1 MKRWIVSRRQFPIC
15 EDDDCTDRA
24 GSPDIDRRFPS
35 MPIHNM
41 FNSRETCLSAISIWC
56 LFKFST
62 TVTFFGMIIP
72 FPLHCTPLSEPD
84 RRLGA
89 PSLHLTGCDVVGGI
103 SPAAVQRWPSHLPLT
118 AKFSQ
123 NMPDSARVSASRW
136 FAHLF
141 LHLPDPSDRHA
152 GHMSL
157 PEHNKWSNLGEIRVN

>member
-1 MKRWIVSRRQFPIC
+1 MKRWIVSRRRFPMC

-24 GSPDIDRRFPS
+24 ASTDIDRHFPW
-35 MPIHNM
+35 MLIHNM
-41 FNSRETCLSAISIWC
+41 FNNDSRETLLSTISIWC

-62 TVTFFGMIIP
+62 TVTFFGIIIS
-72 FPLHCTPLSEPD
+72 FPLHCTRLSEPD

-103 SPAAVQRWPSHLPLT
+103 SPDTVQLWPSHLPLT

-141 LHLPDPSDRHA
+141 YTFRTPRTDTQAICRCLST
-152 GHMSL
+152 
-157 PEHNKWSNLGEIRVN
+157 